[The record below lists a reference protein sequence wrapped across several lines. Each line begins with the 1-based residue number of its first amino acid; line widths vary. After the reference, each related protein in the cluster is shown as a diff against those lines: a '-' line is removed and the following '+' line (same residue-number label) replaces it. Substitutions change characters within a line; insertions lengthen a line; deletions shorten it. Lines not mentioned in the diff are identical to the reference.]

1 LKRPGKILIG
11 LAVLLFA
18 GLAAATPLF
27 AEDPPKEGW
36 SDIAEFSYVA
46 TAGNSQV
53 KTLGF
58 KNLLKRTWANA
69 SFEVRAGAVRSE
81 STTRSW
87 TVQSVAGDI
96 DEESTTTL
104 SAENYYLNGR
114 YDRKITDRFYWYAGA
129 GWERNHPSGLDSRY
143 WGAGGVGNIWYD
155 TDTRKFRTDYS
166 ITYTDQTDIV
176 ETPDFEY
183 TFMGARF
190 SWNFLQ
196 KFGTNTTYGNDF
208 VVDEN
213 LNETSDYRGD
223 MTNWVA
229 VTMSQRL
236 ALKVSLQ
243 FLYDHVPAYAEA
255 IDPGDPTIPITEFTP
270 GRDLVQLDSLDTIFT
285 VSLVAK
291 F

>member
-1 LKRPGKILIG
+1 MSRLARTSLAV
-11 LAVLLFA
+11 AVLLFA

-114 YDRKITDRFYWYAGA
+114 YDRKITDRFFWFGGA
-129 GWERNHPSGLDSRY
+129 GWERNRPAGVDSRY
-143 WGAGGVGNIWYD
+143 WGSGGVGNIWYD